1 MCQGCSNYTLMG
13 MLILWKGQNKYSDQV
28 LVLCLV
34 RKEALLKMINKLE
47 KQEKLP
53 QGCRHYALLLTEGI
67 YFTDSM
73 LVVPGR
79 TCLIMDEWLRGIE
92 PFSGT
97 KYIISIVSISRR
109 WPFPGYETL
118 RPTQVIGSGRGFHFH
133 TFLFTESSRW
143 SKMVVTRVEFH
154 YHFYI

>member
-47 KQEKLP
+47 KQEKFP

-79 TCLIMDEWLRGIE
+79 TCLIMDE
-92 PFSGT
+92 
-97 KYIISIVSISRR
+97 
-109 WPFPGYETL
+109 
-118 RPTQVIGSGRGFHFH
+118 
-133 TFLFTESSRW
+133 
-143 SKMVVTRVEFH
+143 
-154 YHFYI
+154 